1 MTQSQKKPVAKV
13 PLPPREGIAQTYV
26 TAEQAA
32 QALGIKQASLYTYVS
47 RGLIRSVLQPGSR
60 SRLYYREDVER
71 ATMRIG
77 GRAGRPETVEAVMSW
92 GHPVFHTLI
101 TDLTDEGPFYRGQ
114 SAIALAECDRGFES
128 VAELLWDGLDQPG
141 LAHWDTPRLPEAFFT
156 RLSTALDGAVG
167 LTGLRIMSIA
177 TSLFELDGSGHSGFD
192 KATTTADARV
202 LLQIYAAAMG
212 LMGPGRQY
220 ISHQNLEP
228 SSVASVLLTALG
240 VPITEA
246 ALRALNAALI
256 LCADHELSSATLSAR
271 VAASC
276 GANLTACLVTAIA
289 THSGSL
295 VIGGCEKSE
304 HLLRKAHDTEEMYQL
319 LSELE
324 RSGSYIP
331 GYNLKAYPK
340 GDPRARKL
348 LALAASL
355 GTETQPVLDLVTD
368 VGRRFDL
375 EPSLEI
381 GLVSLAMALRFPPGT
396 ASIIWALARA
406 SGWVAHIIEQREA
419 GFMLRPRA
427 RYIGP
432 PTR

>member
-1 MTQSQKKPVAKV
+1 MTQSQKKPPTKI
-13 PLPPREGIAQTYV
+13 PLPPKEGISQTYV

-47 RGLIRSVLQPGSR
+47 RGLIRSILQPGTR

-92 GHPVFHTLI
+92 GHPVFHTVI
-101 TDLTDEGPFYRGQ
+101 TDITEDGPYYRGQ
-114 SAIALAECDRGFES
+114 SALVLAESDRKFES
-128 VAELLWDGLDQPG
+128 VAELLWDGSDDQDHH
-141 LAHWDTPRLPEAFFT
+141 HWDPPSLPASLVARLGDV
-156 RLSTALDGAVG
+156 LDGAKDP
-167 LTGLRIMSIA
+167 TGLQIMSLA
-177 TSLFELDGSGHSGFD
+177 TSLFELHREKRSDED
-192 KATTTADARV
+192 KASTISVART
-202 LLQIYAAAMG
+202 LLQFYAASMG
-212 LMGPGRQY
+212 FLGPGQEY
-220 ISHQNLEP
+220 VGTVNEGASI
-228 SSVASVLLTALG
+228 ASVLLTAMG
-240 VPITEA
+240 VATTDA
-246 ALRALNAALI
+246 ALRALNSALI

-276 GANLTACLVTAIA
+276 DASLTACLITAIA

-304 HLLRKAHDTEEMYQL
+304 SLLRQARDAEDLYTQL
-319 LSELE
+319 SDLE
-324 RSGSYIP
+324 RSGGYIP

-340 GDPRARKL
+340 GDPRAQKL
-348 LALAASL
+348 LALASSF
-355 GTETQPVLDLVTD
+355 GTETKPMLDLIAD

-375 EPSLEI
+375 QPSLEI

-396 ASIIWALARA
+396 ASIIWALARV
-406 SGWVAHIIEQREA
+406 SGWVAHVIEQRIG

-427 RYIGP
+427 RYVGP
-432 PTR
+432 AIR

>member
-1 MTQSQKKPVAKV
+1 MTQSLKKPIAKV
-13 PLPPREGIAQTYV
+13 PLPPKEGIAQTYV
-26 TAEQAA
+26 TAAQAS

-47 RGLIRSVLQPGSR
+47 RGLIRSILQPGSK

-92 GHPVFHTLI
+92 GHPVFHTVV
-101 TDLTDEGPFYRGQ
+101 TDLREDGPYYRGQ
-114 SAIALAECDRGFES
+114 SALALVESGRSFES
-128 VAELLWDGLDQPG
+128 VAELLWDGVDRPDLAFWKAPNLPG
-141 LAHWDTPRLPEAFFT
+141 SLIP
-156 RLSTALDGAVG
+156 RLSTALEGAVG
-167 LTGLRIMSIA
+167 RTGLRIMSLA
-177 TSLFELDGSGHSGFD
+177 TSLFELYGGKRTDYDKSATIADAKTLLHIYTAGMGFLGPSRQYVRVVNEGTSV
-192 KATTTADARV
+192 ATT
-202 LLQIYAAAMG
+202 
-212 LMGPGRQY
+212 
-220 ISHQNLEP
+220 
-228 SSVASVLLTALG
+228 LLTAMG

-246 ALRALNAALI
+246 ALRALNSAFI

-276 GANLTACLVTAIA
+276 EANLTACLVTAIA

-295 VIGGCEKSE
+295 VVGGCDKCEA
-304 HLLRKAHDTEEMYQL
+304 LLRQARDSEEMYEL
-319 LSELE
+319 LSNLE
-324 RSGSYIP
+324 RSGGYIP

-348 LALAASL
+348 LQLAASL
-355 GTETQPVLDLVTD
+355 GTETQPVVELVAD

-375 EPSLEI
+375 RPSLEI
-381 GLVSLAMALRFPPGT
+381 GLVSLAMALRFPPNT
-396 ASIIWALARA
+396 ASTIWALARA

-427 RYIGP
+427 RYVGP
-432 PTR
+432 TAP